1 MLVESSQN
9 GICYHSC
16 KRLKTLSTF
25 GERNTYLFRGEMRTT
40 AAIVHVVLGERKWV
54 GALKYKPGDP
64 VKRSITFYGWPDSKS
79 AATLRRDA
87 AKPQLF
93 GAV

>member
-1 MLVESSQN
+1 
-9 GICYHSC
+9 
-16 KRLKTLSTF
+16 
-25 GERNTYLFRGEMRTT
+25 MRTA

-79 AATLRRDA
+79 AATPAQGCGKTTTFWRRLKSCEVTKTQA
-87 AKPQLF
+87 EPVSKS
-93 GAV
+93 V